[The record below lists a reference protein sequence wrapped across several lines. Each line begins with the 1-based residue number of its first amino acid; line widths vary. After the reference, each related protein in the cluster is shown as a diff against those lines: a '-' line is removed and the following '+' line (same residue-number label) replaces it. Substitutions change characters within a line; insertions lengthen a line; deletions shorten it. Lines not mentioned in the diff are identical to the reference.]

1 MDPLGDLIAH
11 LVMRH
16 VTERPESVECGA
28 SLLVG
33 NDEERIVSATTRLL
47 TDSSAF
53 AAMAKPRFPYG
64 DGHAAQRL
72 LAWLESRPAQP

>member
-1 MDPLGDLIAH
+1 MDRLFQICPLP
-11 LVMRH
+11 LVR
-16 VTERPESVECGA
+16 S
-28 SLLVG
+28 
-33 NDEERIVSATTRLL
+33 VSATTRLL